1 MPSVTTVVVVLVIV
15 FLWKDRFD
23 YLNEAID
30 YCTPCL
36 DVFAEAQLPESEREI
51 RAAIRPS

>member
-30 YCTPCL
+30 YCNPCL
-36 DVFAEAQLPESEREI
+36 DVFAEAQLPESERDL